1 MLNIITEQIKVAL
14 RVVIFFSLLTGI
26 IYPFAMTGLA
36 QLFFPWRSNGSMIVH
51 QRKPIASLLIGQYFT
66 DEKYFWGRPSATS
79 RFPYDAENSS
89 GSNLAF
95 ENQSLLNIV
104 KARVDHLKLNNPEQG
119 GALPMDL
126 VTASASGLDPDIS
139 PRGALYQVPR
149 IAKARNI
156 SEKTVTDLIQQSILP
171 RTFRIFGEPRV
182 NVFLLNMSLDHLN
195 SNVE

>member
-26 IYPFAMTGLA
+26 IYPFVMTGLA

>member
-1 MLNIITEQIKVAL
+1 
-14 RVVIFFSLLTGI
+14 
-26 IYPFAMTGLA
+26 MTGLA
-36 QLFFPWRSNGSMIVH
+36 QLLFPWRSNGSMIVH
-51 QRKPIASLLIGQYFT
+51 QKKPIASLLIGQYFT

-79 RFPYDAENSS
+79 RFPYDAENSL

-95 ENQSLLNIV
+95 EYQSLLNIV
-104 KARVDHLKLNNPEQG
+104 KARVDHLKLNNPEQSG
-119 GALPMDL
+119 VLPMDL

-139 PRGALYQVPR
+139 PRSALYQVQR

-156 SEKTVTDLIQQSILP
+156 PEKTVTDLIQQSITP